1 MQFFYSIFV
10 WYRPVRHVS
19 DGERPM
25 SQYKD
30 STVISGLL
38 TDDLCLSL
46 RGLLSP
52 LHRYYGT
59 TLTAVSAVIRIV
71 RFPAAVSQGSSP
83 PRRQLS
89 TFQSSY
95 LFISAFRCSLWACP
109 QYAACNGIG
118 FFATGNSTK
127 PLRTCVSALW
137 LFSHFTG
144 IDPYIRKFVITCLH
158 IQILTMSSL

>member
-1 MQFFYSIFV
+1 MQFPTETRKRLSFSKAFAV
-10 WYRPVRHVS
+10 
-19 DGERPM
+19 
-25 SQYKD
+25 KC
-30 STVISGLL
+30 LL

-46 RGLLSP
+46 HGLLSP

-59 TLTAVSAVIRIV
+59 TLTAASAVIRIM

-95 LFISAFRCSLWACP
+95 LFISAFRCFLWACS

-144 IDPYIRKFVITCLH
+144 IDPYIRKFVIAYLH
-158 IQILTMSSL
+158 IQILTMSKFIDPRPIHHACYL